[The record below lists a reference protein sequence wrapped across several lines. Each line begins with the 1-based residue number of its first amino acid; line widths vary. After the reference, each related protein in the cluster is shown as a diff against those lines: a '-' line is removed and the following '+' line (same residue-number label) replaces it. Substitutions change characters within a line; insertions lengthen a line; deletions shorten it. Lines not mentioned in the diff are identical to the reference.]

1 MTVTRAISCAGLA
14 AIVLVAGCNDQS
26 SVVRGTVT
34 LDGKPIVGG
43 PQMYGTVTFYH
54 SDGSGAPAV
63 GIIDESGRYL
73 LKTGT
78 EGKLPPGDYL
88 VGIAVKQITK
98 PSTLGG
104 MPQAHLITH
113 AKYTDVNES
122 GLKTTVRPGTNT
134 FDFALT
140 SGGPDK
146 ANRAQ

>member
-1 MTVTRAISCAGLA
+1 MTIHRAISYAGLA
-14 AIVLVAGCNDQS
+14 TIVLTAGCSSRS
-26 SVVRGTVT
+26 SVVKGIVT

-43 PQMYGTVTFYH
+43 AEMYGTVTFYH

-78 EGKLPPGDYL
+78 EGQLPPGDYL
-88 VGIAVKQITK
+88 VSIAVKQITK
-98 PSTLGG
+98 PTTLDG

-113 AKYTDVNES
+113 AKYADVNES
-122 GLKTTVRPGTNT
+122 GFKATVRPGTHT

-140 SGGPDK
+140 SGGPSK
-146 ANRAQ
+146 TNRAQ